1 MATPIPSGS
10 SVRLTPVIDPALQT
24 PLPDDNDN
32 DFPPAHQILT
42 SIACPATKV
51 AGSRRVV
58 HPNPKGKGKQREV
71 VPPIRENKRTASH
84 VPSEEPDAKRRRGR
98 GPGTANYSAE
108 DIDGLLD
115 ILEELL
121 PTGGKGWNTAGDEF
135 KLWAEEN
142 GRPVRTAKS
151 LESKYKQVSLP
162 NFCSL

>member
-1 MATPIPSGS
+1 MVQVA
-10 SVRLTPVIDPALQT
+10 LVIDPALQI

-32 DFPPAHQILT
+32 DFPPPHQILT
-42 SIACPATKV
+42 SVARPAIKV

-58 HPNPKGKGKQREV
+58 NPDPKGKGKGREV
-71 VPPIRENKRTASH
+71 TPLIRGSKRTSSQM
-84 VPSEEPDAKRRRGR
+84 PSEEPDAKRRRGR
-98 GPGTANYSAE
+98 GPGIANYSNE

-135 KLWAEEN
+135 RVWAEEN

-151 LESKYKQVSLP
+151 LESKYKQVGLNFHSLE
-162 NFCSL
+162 FLFAD

>member
-1 MATPIPSGS
+1 MVQVA
-10 SVRLTPVIDPALQT
+10 PVIDPTLQI

-32 DFPPAHQILT
+32 DFPPPHQILT
-42 SIACPATKV
+42 SVARPAIKV

-58 HPNPKGKGKQREV
+58 NPDPKGKGKGREV
-71 VPPIRENKRTASH
+71 TPLIRGSKQTSSQT
-84 VPSEEPDAKRRRGR
+84 PSEEPDAKRRRGR
-98 GPGTANYSAE
+98 GPGIANYSNE

-135 KLWAEEN
+135 RVWAEEN

-151 LESKYKQVSLP
+151 LESKYKQVGLNFHSLE
-162 NFCSL
+162 FLFAD